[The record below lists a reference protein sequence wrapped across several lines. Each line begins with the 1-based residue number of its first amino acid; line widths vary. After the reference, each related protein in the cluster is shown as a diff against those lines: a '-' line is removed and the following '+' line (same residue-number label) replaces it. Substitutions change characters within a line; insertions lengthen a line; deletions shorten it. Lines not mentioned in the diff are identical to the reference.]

1 MIDVIGKN
9 EDEVGDSVNEHLQS
23 LQEGK
28 YKSSGFTELN
38 VVIEGKAVEAAL
50 QETYGRREAFAK
62 LALQANTVICCRASP
77 AQKAAL
83 VRLLKEQGK
92 MTLAIG
98 DGGNDVQMIQ
108 DAHIGVG
115 VAGKEGLQAARA
127 SDYSTPRFRFLKRL
141 LLVHGRYSYKR
152 TSIISLYSFY
162 RSFLAC
168 TMQIIHN
175 AFSGYS
181 GASVIPSLYFSL
193 WTILTLPFTFSFA
206 LDKDVTDRSCETFPA
221 LYREGQ
227 KGDALNLK
235 AVFKWTCWG
244 VTQGTGIYFLCLF
257 SFWSFL
263 RPPIRWGRFKFGCY
277 WYGLLFLRY
286 SCAIHRRFHR
296 ARSH

>member
-1 MIDVIGKN
+1 
-9 EDEVGDSVNEHLQS
+9 VNEHLQS

-257 SFWSFL
+257 SFGAFYVHPLDGGALSL
-263 RPPIRWGRFKFGCY
+263 VATGMACY
-277 WYGLLFLRY
+277 SCGILVLFIVAFIEHDRISAMNCVLLFGN
-286 SCAIHRRFHR
+286 AF
-296 ARSH
+296 